1 MSTEPGNDPRLAL
14 ASPPE
19 YVEDEG
25 ADWWD
30 GYEAWLAAQPED
42 EDAYIA
48 WMDEMSAREELPEAS
63 HG

>member
-1 MSTEPGNDPRLAL
+1 MSTEPGNYPRLAL

-25 ADWWD
+25 DWWD
-30 GYEAWLAAQPED
+30 GYEAWLATQPED